1 MSGAP
6 AESGRV
12 ESGRVESGH
21 VSARPVLRLRSVT
34 KRYESA
40 AETLVAVADATLAV
54 HAGEVVGLAGPSGSG
69 KTTLLNLVI
78 GWDDP
83 DEGLVERRDD
93 VTVGWSGLAVVPQ
106 ELGLLPELT
115 VRQNVELARR
125 LGGDRQ
131 GRALDAVDDS
141 VDDLLAELGLT
152 ELSNR
157 LPGELSLGEQQR
169 TAVARAVACSPTLLV
184 ADEPTAHQDELRS
197 DMVIGALAR
206 SAARGGAVLIATHD
220 DRVLADVTRVVRILD
235 GHVTDG

>member
-6 AESGRV
+6 AESGH
-12 ESGRVESGH
+12 VESGH

-40 AETLVAVADATLAV
+40 AETLVAVADATLTV

-125 LGGDRQ
+125 LGRNPA
-131 GRALDAVDDS
+131 GRELDA
-141 VDDLLAELGLT
+141 VDDLLAELGLA

-235 GHVTDG
+235 GHVTDA